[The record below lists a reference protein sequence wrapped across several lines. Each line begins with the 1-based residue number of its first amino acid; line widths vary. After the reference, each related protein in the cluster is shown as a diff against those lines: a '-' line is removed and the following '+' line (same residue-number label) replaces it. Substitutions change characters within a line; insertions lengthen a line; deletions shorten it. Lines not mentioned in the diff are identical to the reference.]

1 MQAQHRG
8 SLAHCLSREREGT
21 VLKRQ
26 SLQFKMRR
34 HSENPVCVTRKSQ
47 LSASYFQFLR
57 GKFMATTI
65 WHNPRCSKSR
75 QTLALLEEQGI
86 DPLVRR
92 YLEDA
97 PSKSEL
103 VEVIDQL
110 GITPWELLRRTE
122 AIFKTLELSKNSPD
136 GELIAA
142 LQQHPILIER
152 PIVIH
157 NNAAAMGRPPEQ
169 VLSLFK

>member
-1 MQAQHRG
+1 
-8 SLAHCLSREREGT
+8 
-21 VLKRQ
+21 
-26 SLQFKMRR
+26 
-34 HSENPVCVTRKSQ
+34 
-47 LSASYFQFLR
+47 
-57 GKFMATTI
+57 MATTI

-97 PSKSEL
+97 PSRAEL
-103 VEVIDQL
+103 VEVINQL

-157 NNAAAMGRPPEQ
+157 GNAAAMGRPPEQ
-169 VLSLFK
+169 VLSLFQ